1 MSLNIKNR
9 EAYDLANELAR
20 LTGQSLTAVVLDALR
35 KQRKQV
41 QQQQQKE
48 KQVQEL
54 MAIAK
59 RCATH
64 IRRPVTALEH
74 GDMLYDESGMPQ

>member
-9 EAYDLANELAR
+9 EAYDLASELAQ
-20 LTGQSLTAVVLDALR
+20 LTGQSMTAVVIDALR
-35 KQRKQV
+35 RQRKQI

-48 KQVQEL
+48 KHVQEL

-59 RCATH
+59 RCAAH
-64 IRRPVTALEH
+64 IRQPVTALEH
-74 GDMLYDESGMPQ
+74 GDMLYERRG